1 MKRFITLAIA
11 LLVCFLLVACGS
23 NDETKDGE
31 KVNSETVVDEV
42 ETSSDDN
49 TTPEVEAEEGKD
61 DIEADTSE
69 ADDSPELGTENDI
82 KDEVVPEPEPV
93 VNPSLTDT
101 NTAKVESNVLS
112 GDYYMV
118 LNLSNKD
125 ADYNEVSS
133 MKCTYAV
140 KGEETYVRIV
150 MNEPAM
156 DFSMIMKPD
165 VKYTLDNASKQYV
178 EGIHDMLKS
187 LADVAGRIKIGN
199 LYNEDQNVEKGVVEI
214 EGVEYEY
221 EAFKEGESQI
231 SKYAFDKDGNLKYV
245 IFTFDGFD
253 TVVEIAEL
261 TSELPDGLFE
271 IPDDYT
277 EYVSVSEQ
285 A

>member
-1 MKRFITLAIA
+1 MKRLVTLAIA
-11 LLVCFLLVACGS
+11 ALVCFLLVACGS
-23 NDETKDGE
+23 KDETKDGE
-31 KVNSETVVDEV
+31 NVNSETVVDNV

-49 TTPEVEAEEGKD
+49 ATPEANIEKNKD
-61 DIEADTSE
+61 DIEADASE
-69 ADDSPELGTENDI
+69 AYDNPESEKENDE
-82 KDEVVPEPEPV
+82 KAEAVPEPEPV

-101 NTAKVESNVLS
+101 NTAKVESDVLS
-112 GDYYMV
+112 GDYYMA

-140 KGEETYVRIV
+140 KGDETYVRIV
-150 MNEPAM
+150 MSDPAM
-156 DFSMIMKPD
+156 DFSMVMKPD
-165 VKYTLDNASKQYV
+165 VKYTLDNSSKQYV

-221 EAFKEGESQI
+221 EAFKEGEDQI

-271 IPDDYT
+271 IPTDYT